1 MIMAAVPRSVE
12 PRAHGD
18 YRDYWKKWD
27 DLFYRTIGHAE
38 KAFRINV
45 YINVIVVIVG
55 IVLLAYSVIYS
66 WINGLDV
73 YSTLFGSLG
82 VIDFIAIFYLT
93 PQRKIQKT
101 VGDLAQI
108 QMFYR
113 TYYMQA
119 EAINDWDYYNS
130 KKTLDQLEKMNKH
143 LEELTKNA
151 TEKIEEL
158 IGKKEEK
165 QV

>member
-1 MIMAAVPRSVE
+1 MAEIPRAVE
-12 PRAHGD
+12 PRSAEA
-18 YRDYWKKWD
+18 RQKAREYWDKMD
-27 DLFYRTIGHAE
+27 TLFYRTIGHAE
-38 KAFRINV
+38 RAFKINV
-45 YINVIVVIVG
+45 NINIVVVIVG
-55 IVLLAYSVIYS
+55 IVLLAYSIVYS

-73 YSTLFGSLG
+73 YSTAFGSLG

-119 EAINDWDYYNS
+119 EAVNDWDYYNQE
-130 KKTLDQLEKMNKH
+130 KTIEQLVKMNKH
-143 LEELTKNA
+143 MEELTHNA

-158 IGKKEEK
+158 VGKKE
-165 QV
+165 